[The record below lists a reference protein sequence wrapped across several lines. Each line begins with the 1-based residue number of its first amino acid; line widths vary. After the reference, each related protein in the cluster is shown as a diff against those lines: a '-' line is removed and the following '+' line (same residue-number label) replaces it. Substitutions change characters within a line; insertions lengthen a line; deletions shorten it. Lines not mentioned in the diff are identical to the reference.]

1 MFLRREYEPAQES
14 VLARAPIHH
23 IASEQEH
30 SEQHL
35 AAINPVVFRAREPEQ
50 VQAQL
55 LEEVTGS
62 SAGPSNDV
70 RYAPFLVVPE
80 FTLRI
85 S

>member
-1 MFLRREYEPAQES
+1 LG
-14 VLARAPIHH
+14 
-23 IASEQEH
+23 
-30 SEQHL
+30 QHL
-35 AAINPVVFRAREPEQ
+35 AVIFPVFFRPQEPEQ
-50 VQAQL
+50 VLAQL
-55 LEEVTGS
+55 QEEVTGS

>member
-1 MFLRREYEPAQES
+1 MFLHREYEQAQES

-30 SEQHL
+30 SEQHF
-35 AAINPVVFRAREPEQ
+35 AAGYPVVFRPQEPEQ